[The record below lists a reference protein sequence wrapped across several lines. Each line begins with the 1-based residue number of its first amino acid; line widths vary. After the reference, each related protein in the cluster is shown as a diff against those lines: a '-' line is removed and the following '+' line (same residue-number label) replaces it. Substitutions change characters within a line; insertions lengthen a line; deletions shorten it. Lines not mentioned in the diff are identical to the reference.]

1 MSLFFKGNVF
11 SSNVLI
17 LNNPVV
23 SAFLRKTLE
32 KTLMDPPKNTV
43 IPLREQC
50 RLRRFWF
57 FYHDRRALT
66 TSVSL
71 STYRHMCLGPYIFSD
86 TQLTKT
92 LRIMLSILY
101 IQRLFRT

>member
-1 MSLFFKGNVF
+1 
-11 SSNVLI
+11 
-17 LNNPVV
+17 
-23 SAFLRKTLE
+23 
-32 KTLMDPPKNTV
+32 MDPPKNTV

-71 STYRHMCLGPYIFSD
+71 STYRHVYIFSD

-92 LRIMLSILY
+92 LRIMSSILY
-101 IQRLFRT
+101 IQLV